1 MTKTSTFKF
10 DPAEYLDD
18 VDAMASYLSE
28 ALESGDATHFQEA
41 VQTVARARGM
51 ARIAEESGLGRE
63 SLYKSLRPE
72 AAPRFDTMQRILKAV
87 GVTLRLE
94 PTREAA
100 RASKGGKSATP
111 SMTAK
116 RMPIKPAAVKKAGR
130 KKAAGKAPPKKPA
143 AKSAAPRSR
152 ATA

>member
-28 ALESGDATHFQEA
+28 ALESGDASHFQEA

-94 PTREAA
+94 PTQKAA
-100 RASKGGKSATP
+100 RNATGGTATP
-111 SMTAK
+111 PMAAK